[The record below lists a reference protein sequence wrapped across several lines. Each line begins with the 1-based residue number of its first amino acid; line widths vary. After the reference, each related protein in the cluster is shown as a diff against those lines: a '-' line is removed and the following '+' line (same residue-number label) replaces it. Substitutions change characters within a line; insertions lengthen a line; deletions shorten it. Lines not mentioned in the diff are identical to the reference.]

1 MSSSGGHN
9 MPKSAE
15 VAPLLQE
22 AGGLAESCDIQRQGK
37 IYRVGIAESL
47 HGTCKRTGAQ
57 TTLKDYLKCICVFNI
72 SCSCGNFTASLCKPS
87 VKQEEL

>member
-47 HGTCKRTGAQ
+47 HGKCKRTGAHF
-57 TTLKDYLKCICVFNI
+57 LGEGLSEMYLRV
-72 SCSCGNFTASLCKPS
+72 
-87 VKQEEL
+87 